1 MRRPTV
7 RPIRVESFL
16 LHDLR
21 KAFPDVVFSTVR
33 SSTEFPYRECVLV
46 AEPGQLVTSI
56 TQYVTLRLS
65 VYVVSESGAA
75 DWKAAQELA
84 ADIESHIL
92 STDYAKVI
100 DSEHSSGP
108 MRSLDDES
116 KLLFAYSLVL
126 LNVLVR

>member
-1 MRRPTV
+1 MRRPSV

-16 LHDLR
+16 LPDLR
-21 KAFPDVVFSTVR
+21 KAFPGVVFSTVR
-33 SSTEFPYRECVLV
+33 SSTKPPYRECVLV

-108 MRSLDDES
+108 MRALDDES
-116 KLLFAYSLVL
+116 KILFAYSLVL

>member
-16 LHDLR
+16 LPDLR

-46 AEPGQLVTSI
+46 AEPGQLVTPI

-108 MRSLDDES
+108 MRALDDES
-116 KLLFAYSLVL
+116 KILFAYSLVL

>member
-1 MRRPTV
+1 MRRPPV
-7 RPIRVESFL
+7 RPIRAESFL
-16 LHDLR
+16 LPDL
-21 KAFPDVVFSTVR
+21 KKTFPDVVFSTVR

-108 MRSLDDES
+108 MRAVDDES
-116 KLLFAYSLVL
+116 KILFAYSLVL